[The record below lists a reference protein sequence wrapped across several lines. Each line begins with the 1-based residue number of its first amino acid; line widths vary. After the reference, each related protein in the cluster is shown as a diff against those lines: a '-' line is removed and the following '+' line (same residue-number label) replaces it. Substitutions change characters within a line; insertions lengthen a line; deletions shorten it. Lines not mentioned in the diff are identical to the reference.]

1 MKKIFFCFI
10 ILFILIPV
18 FVFADC
24 DKVGLDCAAEENFT
38 NADVSVFVGNIIRA
52 VLSIL
57 GVMVLIYMVYGGY
70 LWMMSGGN
78 DQMVKKAKDILIN
91 ATIGLIIV
99 IAAYAITAFVVG
111 GIYSASISSSGSSSA
126 EPCLSAPNNFC
137 TIYGLSNGDPCSV
150 SSSLPSSDPNYCSP
164 FAGTCNI
171 ESCE

>member
-78 DQMVKKAKDILIN
+78 DQMVKKSKDILVN
-91 ATIGLIIV
+91 TVIGLIIV
-99 IAAYAITAFVVG
+99 IAAFAITDFVIK
-111 GIYSASISSSGSSSA
+111 GIRGTISPSGSTTTTTFVSCSDAGNPINDGQSCADGKVCSA
-126 EPCLSAPNNFC
+126 ALCVLAP
-137 TIYGLSNGDPCSV
+137 
-150 SSSLPSSDPNYCSP
+150 
-164 FAGTCNI
+164 
-171 ESCE
+171 